1 MKDEEVKEVKA
12 EKIGQEQI
20 FDLIT
25 GKDVSWQ
32 SLIYE
37 LINTE
42 QLDPWDI
49 DLVVLSDK
57 YLARVAEMEEAN
69 FFVSG
74 KVLLA
79 ASLLLNIKAEILL
92 DKEIQSLDDILF
104 GRKNDDKKQPWERI
118 NIDYSELPKL
128 YPRTPLPRLK
138 KVSLQELMSAL
149 NQAISTENKRIRRE
163 VMKVRIEKDA
173 EIVLPK
179 ASIKIGE
186 RIKKLYSKLLAML
199 TNQGKVKYHDLSGPG
214 KEDKIA
220 CFLPVLHLD
229 NQKKIFL
236 EQEGHFEDIWIWLFK
251 HYKNKIDISVKP
263 SETYLADFFNLG
275 EPAMS

>member
-1 MKDEEVKEVKA
+1 MKDEEVKS

-20 FDLIT
+20 YELIT
-25 GKDVSWQ
+25 GQDVSWQ
-32 SLIYE
+32 AIIHE

-49 DLVVLSDK
+49 NLVVLANK
-57 YLARVAEMEEAN
+57 YIERVKTMEEAN

-79 ASLLLNIKAEILL
+79 ASLLLRIKAEILL
-92 DKEIQSLDDILF
+92 DREIKSLDDILF
-104 GRKNDDKKQPWERI
+104 GRKKDEKKSMERI
-118 NIDYSELPKL
+118 EIDYSELPKL

-163 VMKVRIEKDA
+163 VMKTRIERDA

-179 ASIKIGE
+179 ISVKIGE
-186 RIKKLYSKLLAML
+186 RIKKLYSKIASMI
-199 TNQGKVKYHDLSGPG
+199 TSRGKVKYNDLTGTV

-229 NQKKIFL
+229 NQKKIYL
-236 EQEGHFEDIWIWLFK
+236 EQNGHFEDIWIWLFK
-251 HYKNKIDISVKP
+251 HYKNKIDVSLKP
-263 SETYLADFFNLG
+263 SETYLADFFTLAG
-275 EPAMS
+275 

>member
-1 MKDEEVKEVKA
+1 MEKAGKGMENKEVKS

-20 FDLIT
+20 YELIT
-25 GKDVSWQ
+25 GQDVSWQ
-32 SLIYE
+32 AIIHE

-49 DLVVLSDK
+49 NLVVLANK
-57 YLARVAEMEEAN
+57 YIERVKTMEEAN

-79 ASLLLNIKAEILL
+79 ASLLLRIKAEILL
-92 DKEIQSLDDILF
+92 DREIKSLDDILF
-104 GRKNDDKKQPWERI
+104 GRKNEEKKPMERI
-118 NIDYSELPKL
+118 EIDYSELPKL

-173 EIVLPK
+173 EIVLPRI
-179 ASIKIGE
+179 SVKIGE
-186 RIKKLYSKLLAML
+186 RIKKLYSKIASMI
-199 TNQGKVKYHDLSGPG
+199 TSRGKVKYNDLTGTV

-229 NQKKIFL
+229 NQKKIYL
-236 EQEGHFEDIWIWLFK
+236 EQNGHFEDIWIWLFK
-251 HYKNKIDISVKP
+251 HYKNKIDVSLKP
-263 SETYLADFFNLG
+263 SETYLADFFTLAG
-275 EPAMS
+275 

>member
-32 SLIYE
+32 ALIYE

-49 DLVVLSDK
+49 DLVVLAGK

-69 FFVSG
+69 FFISG

-104 GRKNDDKKQPWERI
+104 GRKKDEKKPWERI

-128 YPRTPLPRLK
+128 YPRTPLPRMK

-199 TNQGKVKYHDLSGPG
+199 ASQGKVKYHDLSGPD

-236 EQEGHFEDIWIWLFK
+236 EQEGHFSDIWIWLFK
-251 HYKNKIDISVKP
+251 HYKNKIDASIKP

-275 EPAMS
+275 EPVMS

>member
-1 MKDEEVKEVKA
+1 MKDEEVKS

-20 FDLIT
+20 YELIT
-25 GKDVSWQ
+25 GQDVSWQ
-32 SLIYE
+32 AIIHE

-49 DLVVLSDK
+49 NLVVLANK
-57 YLARVAEMEEAN
+57 YIERVKTMEEAN

-79 ASLLLNIKAEILL
+79 ASLLLRIKAEILL
-92 DKEIQSLDDILF
+92 DREIKSLDDILF
-104 GRKNDDKKQPWERI
+104 GRKKDEKKPWERI
-118 NIDYSELPKL
+118 EIDYSELPKL
-128 YPRTPLPRLK
+128 YPRTPLPRMK

-163 VMKVRIEKDA
+163 VMKTRIERDA

-179 ASIKIGE
+179 ISIKIGE
-186 RIKKLYSKLLAML
+186 RIKKLYSKIASMI
-199 TNQGKVKYHDLSGPG
+199 TSRGKVKYHDLTGTV

-229 NQKKIFL
+229 SQKKIYL
-236 EQEGHFEDIWIWLFK
+236 EQNGHFEDIWIWLFK
-251 HYKNKIDISVKP
+251 HYKNKIDVSMKP
-263 SETYLADFFNLG
+263 SETYLADFFTLAG
-275 EPAMS
+275 

>member
-1 MKDEEVKEVKA
+1 MKDEEVKA

-104 GRKNDDKKQPWERI
+104 GRKKDEKKPWERI

-236 EQEGHFEDIWIWLFK
+236 EQQGHFEDIWIWLFK
-251 HYKNKIDISVKP
+251 HYKNKIDVSVKP
-263 SETYLADFFNLG
+263 SETYLADFFALDK
-275 EPAMS
+275 PAMS